1 MHLTIKYIV
10 FTDGEERKERGKGGG
25 ELKEGE
31 KREGRGEKRKEKG
44 QKPWMWVRRGG
55 EVRGQKCMHG

>member
-1 MHLTIKYIV
+1 M

-44 QKPWMWVRRGG
+44 QKPWMWVR
-55 EVRGQKCMHG
+55 